1 MRGPWIGALLLL
13 VSAPVSVWAQE
24 QLAPEERFI
33 LRVEYLWWSPQPQ
46 GELQKGLG
54 EFDGTLLD
62 VQSDLGMESQGGNS
76 VRGAIRFGR
85 SWKLV
90 GGWTPLD
97 YRGDQGAQQ
106 PFVYGTLVA
115 RVGDRII
122 TAFKGNLIS
131 TALEWDFV
139 ANSGGYLGALAGV
152 KYFDVDTVMVNAGTS
167 SRVAET
173 ETLPIPVLGLAG
185 RGHFPDW
192 FSFQGE
198 LAGEWR
204 PVRLFTTVTRQ
215 GVGFLWP
222 VPLADPETGKVNS
235 WHASALD
242 AAERAKNDWIRM
254 AANSS
259 LKAYDVYVAAAD
271 LGDPAWPTEPFQE
284 LLRIGFRDHVVD
296 REDHPLIARLR
307 GSA

>member
-33 LRVEYLWWSPQPQ
+33 LRLEYLWWSPQPQ

-139 ANSGGYLGALAGV
+139 ANAGGYLGALAGV

-185 RGHFPDW
+185 RVYFQDW
-192 FSFQGE
+192 FSFEGE
-198 LAGEWR
+198 LAGMTAGSRGHLWEWLFALR
-204 PVRLFTTVTRQ
+204 VHFTDRLAATGGYHKLSIEGSDDRDFFTLSLGTWTF
-215 GVGFLWP
+215 GV
-222 VPLADPETGKVNS
+222 E
-235 WHASALD
+235 
-242 AAERAKNDWIRM
+242 I
-254 AANSS
+254 S
-259 LKAYDVYVAAAD
+259 L
-271 LGDPAWPTEPFQE
+271 
-284 LLRIGFRDHVVD
+284 
-296 REDHPLIARLR
+296 
-307 GSA
+307 